1 MLRLCYAVDV
11 RTITHRELR
20 NDSGRVLR
28 EVANGDSILI
38 SNNGVTVARISPAGE
53 SGPDLHISRAA
64 TKHGFDDV
72 PMHDPR
78 EPTVDVLDDLRGD
91 R

>member
-1 MLRLCYAVDV
+1 M

-28 EVANGDSILI
+28 EVADGESILVT
-38 SNNGVTVARISPAGE
+38 NNGVTVARISPAGE
-53 SGPDLHISRAA
+53 PGTDLHISRAA
-64 TKHGFDDV
+64 TEHGFDDV
-72 PMHDPR
+72 PLHPAR
-78 EPTVDVLDDLRGD
+78 VRTADVLDELRGH